1 MKHMIKTIK
10 EAHQWAFSLLE
21 KNQIKE
27 AKSEAEWMIMALY
40 EWSRSQFFLHLQ
52 DQISDQKMAQL
63 TEWLE
68 RRIHREPLQY
78 ILGQQD
84 FYGRT
89 FQVNPN
95 VLIPRPETELL
106 VEAVIK
112 EAEQIWLN
120 QPLKVAD
127 IGTGSGAI
135 AITLS
140 LEKPNWKVYAV
151 DISEQALQVAQQ
163 NVGRLAAKVT
173 FFQGNLILPIIE
185 NKLMMDII
193 VSNPPYIPQAE
204 VEGLMPEVRDY
215 EPTLALAGGKDGLDC
230 YRQILEQS
238 EKVLKRPGLIAY
250 EIGIHQSKAIEQLF
264 NRSGADQV
272 RVIPDYQ
279 GIPRIITA
287 LYV

>member
-1 MKHMIKTIK
+1 MKKTIK

-21 KNQIKE
+21 KNQIEE
-27 AKSEAEWMIMALY
+27 AKREAEWMIMALY

-52 DQISDQKMAQL
+52 EQMPDQKMARL
-63 TEWLE
+63 KEWIN
-68 RRIHREPLQY
+68 RRIQHEPLQY
-78 ILGQQD
+78 IIGQQD

-89 FQVNPN
+89 FEVNPN

-112 EAEQIWLN
+112 EADRIWPH
-120 QPLKVAD
+120 QPLTVAD

-135 AITLS
+135 AITLA
-140 LEKPNWKVYAV
+140 LEKTNWKVYAV
-151 DISEQALQVAQQ
+151 DISQQALQVADQ
-163 NVGRLAAKVT
+163 NADQLAANVT
-173 FFQGNLILPIIE
+173 FYQGNLIMPIIE
-185 NKLMMDII
+185 NKQMIDIL
-193 VSNPPYIPQAE
+193 VSNPPYIPQSE
-204 VEGLMPEVRDY
+204 IEGLMPEVKDY
-215 EPTLALAGGKDGLDC
+215 EPTLALAGGKDGLDY

-238 EKVLKRPGLIAY
+238 QQVLKRPGLIAF
-250 EIGIHQSKAIEQLF
+250 EIGIHQSKAIEQLC
-264 NRSGADQV
+264 NQSGADQV